1 MVSRGS
7 YTEVGMSEVADVV
20 DAQLDAYFARDL
32 ERFVACYTPDVLITN
47 AAGQVLAEGR
57 GAMRQMYGR
66 LFENS
71 PELTGRIANRIVVG
85 NFVADHEEIEG
96 FNMPGS
102 PTSIQ
107 AVAVYQVTDGKIS
120 RVALY
125 F

>member
-1 MVSRGS
+1 
-7 YTEVGMSEVADVV
+7 MSEVTDVV

-32 ERFVACYTPDVLITN
+32 DRFVACYAPDVVITN
-47 AAGQVLAEGR
+47 AAAELVAEGHD
-57 GAMRQMYGR
+57 GVRQMYGG

-71 PELTGRIANRIVVG
+71 PQLTGRIANRIVLG

-96 FNMPGS
+96 FNLPGM

-107 AVAVYQVTDGKIS
+107 AIAVYQVTDEKIT

>member
-1 MVSRGS
+1 
-7 YTEVGMSEVADVV
+7 MSEAADVV
-20 DAQLDAYFARDL
+20 DTQLDAYFARDL
-32 ERFVACYTPDVLITN
+32 ERFVACYTPSVLITN
-47 AAGQVLAEGR
+47 AAGQVLAEGH
-57 GAMRQMYGR
+57 GAMREMYDG

>member
-1 MVSRGS
+1 
-7 YTEVGMSEVADVV
+7 MSELTELV
-20 DAQLDAYFARDL
+20 DAQLDAYLARDL
-32 ERFVACYTPDVLITN
+32 ERFVACYAPDVVITN
-47 AAGQVLAEGR
+47 GAGEVLAEGHD
-57 GAMRQMYGR
+57 ALNQMYGG

-71 PELTGRIANRIVVG
+71 PELTARIANRIAVG

-96 FNMPGS
+96 FNMPGM

-107 AVAVYQVTDGKIS
+107 AIAVYQVTDGKIS